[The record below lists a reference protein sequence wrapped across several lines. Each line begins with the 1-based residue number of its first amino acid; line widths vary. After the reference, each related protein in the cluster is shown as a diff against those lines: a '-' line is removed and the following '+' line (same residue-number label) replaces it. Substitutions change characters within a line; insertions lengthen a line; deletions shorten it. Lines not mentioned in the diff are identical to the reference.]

1 MKIGLIT
8 FDTGLQEWLEK
19 EIRACGHEPVTA
31 KTLSLLLNTNPGLVF
46 AQWPMNSHLPEFL
59 SSIRIGA
66 SQAEKTPIVVLV
78 PQGAV
83 ALMMR
88 ARSEGAAD
96 VLFYPP
102 DQDEIRAEI
111 KDSLTKAEGIE
122 SGSQERFRELRRKT
136 LLGESSVFRICLD
149 DLKLA
154 ARCDANVLL
163 VGETGT
169 GKEMF
174 TQAIHQ
180 LSRRAGNP
188 LVAVNCAS
196 IPSTL
201 LEAELFGHAKGAF
214 TGADSIRHGRF
225 EAVGAGTLL
234 LDEIGDTEPGLQAKL
249 LRVIEQ
255 RTFQRL
261 GENKDIAFNARL
273 VCATSVDLE
282 KAVALGRFRTD
293 LLGRVDQFRIM
304 LPALRHRRTDIPLL
318 ARHFLKKHAR
328 GRLVDI
334 GKTTMEI
341 LESYE
346 FPMNVRQL
354 ENTVIAALARSDP
367 DQLIL
372 PKHLPKDIIVSRMNT
387 PKETEITIDLP
398 SATPYKDARLLAVQA
413 VDKLYLNKLL
423 RKHNNNQTRAADEA
437 GIDRKTFSERIGQP
451 SSDEEIT

>member
-8 FDTGLQEWLEK
+8 FDTRLREWLET
-19 EIRACGHEPVTA
+19 EITTCGHEPVTA
-31 KTLSLLLNTNPGLVF
+31 KTLSLLLVTNPELVF
-46 AQWPMNSHLPEFL
+46 AQWPMNEQLPEFL
-59 SSIRIGA
+59 SSIRIAG
-66 SQAEKTPIVVLV
+66 SQAKRTPIVVLV

-83 ALMMR
+83 ALMTR

-111 KDSLTKAEGIE
+111 KDSLAKSEGIE
-122 SGSQERFRELRRKT
+122 SGGQERFRELRRKS
-136 LLGESSVFRICLD
+136 LVGESSIFRLCLD
-149 DLKLA
+149 ELKLA
-154 ARCDANVLL
+154 ARCDANILL

-174 TQAIHQ
+174 TQAIHH

-201 LEAELFGHAKGAF
+201 LEAELFGHVKGAF

-234 LDEIGDTEPGLQAKL
+234 LDEIGDTEPSLQAKL

-282 KAVALGRFRTD
+282 QAVALGRFRTD
-293 LLGRVDQFRIM
+293 LLGRIDQFRIM
-304 LPALRHRRTDIPLL
+304 LPALRNRNTDIPLL

-328 GRLVDI
+328 GRIVEI

-341 LESYE
+341 LESHE

-354 ENTVIAALARSDP
+354 ENTMIAALARSDP

-372 PKHLPKDIIVSRMNT
+372 PKHLPKDIIMRRPIT
-387 PKETEITIDLP
+387 RRETDVTIDLP
-398 SATPYKDARLLAVQA
+398 SATAYKDARILVVQA
-413 VDKLYLNKLL
+413 VDKLYLNRLL

-437 GIDRKTFSERIGQP
+437 GIDRKTFSERIGPP